1 MESSG
6 KEIILYSTING
17 GINALCPFESRENV
31 DFFTHL
37 EMYLSKLLPN
47 QSGRDHLNYR
57 SYYSPCK
64 GVIDGDLCEVYIKL
78 PYDEQVEIA
87 KLLDLTPHEIHKK
100 LEEMR
105 RYLI

>member
-1 MESSG
+1 MVSSG
-6 KEIILYSTING
+6 KEIIIYSTING

-37 EMYLSKLLPN
+37 EMYLSKLLEN
-47 QSGRDHLNYR
+47 LSGRDHLNYR

-78 PYDEQVEIA
+78 PYEEQAEIA
-87 KLLDLTPHEIHKK
+87 KLLDLTPH
-100 LEEMR
+100 
-105 RYLI
+105 